1 MQNADGTTAKGST
14 TRRVGAERRRQNRFA
29 ISPRPLAANGDDPLP
44 QGRNI
49 KNRKIG
55 SALVEAGHGN
65 GPVGDSRCIVCG
77 AIQGIDHPVARGVR
91 HLPVALLA
99 QHTLAGIQTGQATNS
114 ALCLMLDLT
123 LPQAAGAFVGV
134 WGLAQALSRAIG
146 KLLGGGLLDL
156 GRQLPLGPGPFPAF
170 ALVLSVEALVT
181 FGALLLLA
189 SLNVHQFRQDTASSL
204 ERVLSMEMG

>member
-1 MQNADGTTAKGST
+1 M
-14 TRRVGAERRRQNRFA
+14 
-29 ISPRPLAANGDDPLP
+29 
-44 QGRNI
+44 
-49 KNRKIG
+49 
-55 SALVEAGHGN
+55 
-65 GPVGDSRCIVCG
+65 
-77 AIQGIDHPVARGVR
+77 
-91 HLPVALLA
+91 
-99 QHTLAGIQTGQATNS
+99 
-114 ALCLMLDLT
+114 
-123 LPQAAGAFVGV
+123 
-134 WGLAQALSRAIG
+134 SRAIG